1 MAYVSVPKDMKE
13 VKTRLILNLT
23 QRQVVCFGVAAVIG
37 VPLFLST
44 RGALGNSIAMTLMIV
59 AAMPAFFF
67 AIYNKDGIP
76 AEKFFL
82 LILRNKIFYP
92 KVRVYETENLYA
104 YIEQEGGYYADETKK
119 GDTKSSSSKNRNTK
133 QKQG

>member
-1 MAYVSVPKDMKE
+1 MKE